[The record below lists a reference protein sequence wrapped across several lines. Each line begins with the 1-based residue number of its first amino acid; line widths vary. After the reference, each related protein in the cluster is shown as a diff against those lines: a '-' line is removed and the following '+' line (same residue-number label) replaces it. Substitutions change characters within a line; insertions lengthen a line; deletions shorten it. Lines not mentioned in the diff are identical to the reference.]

1 MEVGAGRWEVGSGA
15 LFGYTAL
22 EGHRIHVAVRVVLVG
37 ITEHSMVVL
46 LILVERVQV
55 V

>member
-15 LFGYTAL
+15 LSGYIAFG
-22 EGHRIHVAVRVVLVG
+22 GHRIHVAARVVLVG
-37 ITEHSMVVL
+37 NTEHSLGALV
-46 LILVERVQV
+46 ILAERVQV